1 MASSCHDRYCI
12 RQQQRKYQL
21 PLRQPSLLVL
31 STCSVELQNKWTGQ
45 VILTRPFSFLFL
57 TFCAFLIALCIII
70 FLIFGSYTNKTT
82 VEGQLLPTMGV
93 VRVYSSDI
101 GTITHKFVEDGN
113 FVKAGEPLFKLS
125 TSRFGEKGNVQAK
138 LAAEANLKK
147 TLALQEL
154 ERLKRIHQNEQK
166 NVHNN
171 IHRLNNQLENI
182 KQQITGQNRQIRLAE
197 KTLNKNKFLASQ
209 GAVSQ
214 QDKMTAESHLLEQRS
229 RLESLKREQNNAI
242 RELDEQKITL
252 SSLPERHKT
261 ELSQLN
267 RAITEMNQEI
277 LDFDLKSEQTIRASK
292 SGYISTINVDIGQ
305 QVEPSKLL
313 LSIVPEQTELVANL
327 YIPSKAVGFIK
338 PKDKVVLRY
347 QAYPYQKFGHAT
359 GEIISVARTA
369 LGKQELSGLGIIF
382 TNPTL
387 LNEPA
392 YLVKVKL
399 EKQTI
404 KAYGENKPLQIG
416 MILEADILH
425 ERKKLYE
432 WVLDPL
438 YSISGKIN

>member
-1 MASSCHDRYCI
+1 MSHLF
-12 RQQQRKYQL
+12 RKEVFVAQ
-21 PLRQPSLLVL
+21 
-31 STCSVELQNKWTGQ
+31 QNKWTGQ

-197 KTLNKNKFLASQ
+197 KNLNKNKFLASQ

>member
-1 MASSCHDRYCI
+1 MSHLF
-12 RQQQRKYQL
+12 RKEVFVAQ
-21 PLRQPSLLVL
+21 
-31 STCSVELQNKWTGQ
+31 QNKWTGQ

-327 YIPSKAVGFIK
+327 YIPSKAVDFIK

>member
-1 MASSCHDRYCI
+1 MSHLF
-12 RQQQRKYQL
+12 RKEVFVAQ
-21 PLRQPSLLVL
+21 
-31 STCSVELQNKWTGQ
+31 QNKWTGQ

-404 KAYGENKPLQIG
+404 KAYRENKPLQIG

>member
-1 MASSCHDRYCI
+1 
-12 RQQQRKYQL
+12 
-21 PLRQPSLLVL
+21 
-31 STCSVELQNKWTGQ
+31 
-45 VILTRPFSFLFL
+45 

>member
-1 MASSCHDRYCI
+1 MSHLF
-12 RQQQRKYQL
+12 RKEVFVAQ
-21 PLRQPSLLVL
+21 
-31 STCSVELQNKWTGQ
+31 QNKWTGQ

-305 QVEPSKLL
+305 QFEPSKLL

>member
-1 MASSCHDRYCI
+1 MSHLF
-12 RQQQRKYQL
+12 RKEVFVAQ
-21 PLRQPSLLVL
+21 
-31 STCSVELQNKWTGQ
+31 QNKWTGQ
-45 VILTRPFSFLFL
+45 VILPRPFSFLFL

-229 RLESLKREQNNAI
+229 RLESLKLEQNNAI

>member
-1 MASSCHDRYCI
+1 MSHLF
-12 RQQQRKYQL
+12 RKEVFVAQ
-21 PLRQPSLLVL
+21 
-31 STCSVELQNKWTGQ
+31 QNKWTGQ

-229 RLESLKREQNNAI
+229 RLESLKLEQNNAI

-292 SGYISTINVDIGQ
+292 SVYISTINVDIGQ

>member
-1 MASSCHDRYCI
+1 MSHLF
-12 RQQQRKYQL
+12 RKEVFVAQ
-21 PLRQPSLLVL
+21 
-31 STCSVELQNKWTGQ
+31 QNKWTGQ

-182 KQQITGQNRQIRLAE
+182 KQQITGQNRQICLAE

-404 KAYGENKPLQIG
+404 KAYGENKPPQIG

>member
-1 MASSCHDRYCI
+1 MSHLF
-12 RQQQRKYQL
+12 RKEVFVAQ
-21 PLRQPSLLVL
+21 
-31 STCSVELQNKWTGQ
+31 QNKWTGQ

-182 KQQITGQNRQIRLAE
+182 KQQITGQNRQICLAE

>member
-1 MASSCHDRYCI
+1 MDRSGY
-12 RQQQRKYQL
+12 L
-21 PLRQPSLLVL
+21 DPS
-31 STCSVELQNKWTGQ
+31 
-45 VILTRPFSFLFL
+45 ILFFISD
-57 TFCAFLIALCIII
+57 FCAFLIALCIII

>member
-1 MASSCHDRYCI
+1 MSHLF
-12 RQQQRKYQL
+12 RKEVFVAQ
-21 PLRQPSLLVL
+21 
-31 STCSVELQNKWTGQ
+31 QNKWTGQ

-338 PKDKVVLRY
+338 LKDKVVLRY

-432 WVLDPL
+432 WVLDSL

>member
-1 MASSCHDRYCI
+1 MSHLF
-12 RQQQRKYQL
+12 RKEVFVAQ
-21 PLRQPSLLVL
+21 
-31 STCSVELQNKWTGQ
+31 QNKWTGQ

-432 WVLDPL
+432 WVLDSL

>member
-1 MASSCHDRYCI
+1 MSHLF
-12 RQQQRKYQL
+12 RKEVFVAQ
-21 PLRQPSLLVL
+21 
-31 STCSVELQNKWTGQ
+31 QNKWTGQ

-82 VEGQLLPTMGV
+82 VEGQLLPTMGE

-229 RLESLKREQNNAI
+229 RLESLKLEQNNAI

>member
-1 MASSCHDRYCI
+1 MLNN
-12 RQQQRKYQL
+12 Q
-21 PLRQPSLLVL
+21 SLFRPEVFV
-31 STCSVELQNKWTGQ
+31 TQKNKWTGQ
-45 VILTRPFSFLFL
+45 ILLTRPFSFLFL

-197 KTLNKNKFLASQ
+197 ETLNKNKFLAIQ

-252 SSLPERHKT
+252 NSLPERHKT

-382 TNPTL
+382 SNPTL

>member
-1 MASSCHDRYCI
+1 MSHLF
-12 RQQQRKYQL
+12 RKEVFVAQ
-21 PLRQPSLLVL
+21 
-31 STCSVELQNKWTGQ
+31 QNKWTGQ

-252 SSLPERHKT
+252 SSLSERHKT

>member
-1 MASSCHDRYCI
+1 MSHLF
-12 RQQQRKYQL
+12 RKEVFVAQ
-21 PLRQPSLLVL
+21 
-31 STCSVELQNKWTGQ
+31 QNKWTGQ

-101 GTITHKFVEDGN
+101 GTITHKFVENGN

-229 RLESLKREQNNAI
+229 RLESLKLEQNNAI

>member
-1 MASSCHDRYCI
+1 MSHLF
-12 RQQQRKYQL
+12 RKEVFVAQ
-21 PLRQPSLLVL
+21 
-31 STCSVELQNKWTGQ
+31 QNKWTGQ

-387 LNEPA
+387 LNEPV

>member
-1 MASSCHDRYCI
+1 MSHLF
-12 RQQQRKYQL
+12 RKEVFVAQ
-21 PLRQPSLLVL
+21 
-31 STCSVELQNKWTGQ
+31 QNKWTGQ

-138 LAAEANLKK
+138 LAAEASLKK

-229 RLESLKREQNNAI
+229 RLESLKLEQNNAI

>member
-1 MASSCHDRYCI
+1 MSHLF
-12 RQQQRKYQL
+12 RKEVFVAQ
-21 PLRQPSLLVL
+21 
-31 STCSVELQNKWTGQ
+31 QNKWTGQ

-229 RLESLKREQNNAI
+229 RLESLKLEQNNAI

>member
-1 MASSCHDRYCI
+1 MSHLF
-12 RQQQRKYQL
+12 RKEVFVAQ
-21 PLRQPSLLVL
+21 
-31 STCSVELQNKWTGQ
+31 QNKWTGQ

-57 TFCAFLIALCIII
+57 TFCTFLIALCIII

>member
-1 MASSCHDRYCI
+1 MSHLF
-12 RQQQRKYQL
+12 RKEVFVAQ
-21 PLRQPSLLVL
+21 
-31 STCSVELQNKWTGQ
+31 QNKWTGQ

-229 RLESLKREQNNAI
+229 RLESLKLEQNNAI

-347 QAYPYQKFGHAT
+347 QVYPYQKFGHAT

>member
-1 MASSCHDRYCI
+1 
-12 RQQQRKYQL
+12 
-21 PLRQPSLLVL
+21 
-31 STCSVELQNKWTGQ
+31 NKWTGQ

>member
-1 MASSCHDRYCI
+1 MSHLF
-12 RQQQRKYQL
+12 RKEVFVAQ
-21 PLRQPSLLVL
+21 
-31 STCSVELQNKWTGQ
+31 QNKWTGQ

-229 RLESLKREQNNAI
+229 RLENLKREQNNAI

-313 LSIVPEQTELVANL
+313 LGIVPEQTELVANL

>member
-1 MASSCHDRYCI
+1 MSHLF
-12 RQQQRKYQL
+12 RKEVFVAQ
-21 PLRQPSLLVL
+21 
-31 STCSVELQNKWTGQ
+31 QNKWTGQ

-327 YIPSKAVGFIK
+327 YIPGKAVGFIK
-338 PKDKVVLRY
+338 SKDKVVLRY

>member
-1 MASSCHDRYCI
+1 MSHLF
-12 RQQQRKYQL
+12 RKEVFVAQ
-21 PLRQPSLLVL
+21 
-31 STCSVELQNKWTGQ
+31 QNKWTGQ

-327 YIPSKAVGFIK
+327 YIPCIAVGFIK

>member
-1 MASSCHDRYCI
+1 MSHLF
-12 RQQQRKYQL
+12 RKEVFVAQ
-21 PLRQPSLLVL
+21 
-31 STCSVELQNKWTGQ
+31 QNKWTGQ

-57 TFCAFLIALCIII
+57 TFCAFLITLCIII

>member
-1 MASSCHDRYCI
+1 MSHLF
-12 RQQQRKYQL
+12 RKEVFVAQ
-21 PLRQPSLLVL
+21 
-31 STCSVELQNKWTGQ
+31 QNKWTGQ

-229 RLESLKREQNNAI
+229 RLQSLKREQNNAI

>member
-1 MASSCHDRYCI
+1 M
-12 RQQQRKYQL
+12 
-21 PLRQPSLLVL
+21 
-31 STCSVELQNKWTGQ
+31 
-45 VILTRPFSFLFL
+45 TRPFSFLFL

-229 RLESLKREQNNAI
+229 RLESLKLEQNNAI

>member
-1 MASSCHDRYCI
+1 MSHLF
-12 RQQQRKYQL
+12 RKEVFVAQ
-21 PLRQPSLLVL
+21 
-31 STCSVELQNKWTGQ
+31 QNKWTGQ

-113 FVKAGEPLFKLS
+113 FVKAGEPLFRLS

>member
-1 MASSCHDRYCI
+1 MSHLF
-12 RQQQRKYQL
+12 RKEVFVAQ
-21 PLRQPSLLVL
+21 
-31 STCSVELQNKWTGQ
+31 QNKWTGQ

-70 FLIFGSYTNKTT
+70 FLIFGSYINKTT

>member
-1 MASSCHDRYCI
+1 MSHLF
-12 RQQQRKYQL
+12 RKEVFVAQ
-21 PLRQPSLLVL
+21 
-31 STCSVELQNKWTGQ
+31 QNKWTGQ

-369 LGKQELSGLGIIF
+369 LGKQKLSGLGIIF

>member
-1 MASSCHDRYCI
+1 MSHLF
-12 RQQQRKYQL
+12 RKEVFVAQ
-21 PLRQPSLLVL
+21 
-31 STCSVELQNKWTGQ
+31 QNKWTGQ

-154 ERLKRIHQNEQK
+154 ERLKRIYQNEQK

>member
-1 MASSCHDRYCI
+1 MSHLF
-12 RQQQRKYQL
+12 RKEVFVAQ
-21 PLRQPSLLVL
+21 
-31 STCSVELQNKWTGQ
+31 QNKWTGQ

-229 RLESLKREQNNAI
+229 RLESLKLEQNNAI

-369 LGKQELSGLGIIF
+369 LGKQKLSGLGIIF

>member
-1 MASSCHDRYCI
+1 MSHLF
-12 RQQQRKYQL
+12 RKEVFVAQ
-21 PLRQPSLLVL
+21 
-31 STCSVELQNKWTGQ
+31 QNKWTGQ

-229 RLESLKREQNNAI
+229 RLESLKLEQNNAI

-347 QAYPYQKFGHAT
+347 KAYPYQKFGHAT

>member
-1 MASSCHDRYCI
+1 MSHLF
-12 RQQQRKYQL
+12 RKEVFVAQ
-21 PLRQPSLLVL
+21 
-31 STCSVELQNKWTGQ
+31 QNKWTGQ

-125 TSRFGEKGNVQAK
+125 TSRFGEKGNVQTK

-229 RLESLKREQNNAI
+229 RLESLKLEQNNAI

>member
-1 MASSCHDRYCI
+1 MSHLF
-12 RQQQRKYQL
+12 RKEVFVAQ
-21 PLRQPSLLVL
+21 
-31 STCSVELQNKWTGQ
+31 QNKWTGQ

-154 ERLKRIHQNEQK
+154 EHLKRIHQNEQK

>member
-1 MASSCHDRYCI
+1 MSHLF
-12 RQQQRKYQL
+12 RKEVFVAQ
-21 PLRQPSLLVL
+21 
-31 STCSVELQNKWTGQ
+31 QNKWTGQ

-229 RLESLKREQNNAI
+229 RLESLKLEQNNAI

-425 ERKKLYE
+425 ERKKMYE

>member
-1 MASSCHDRYCI
+1 
-12 RQQQRKYQL
+12 
-21 PLRQPSLLVL
+21 
-31 STCSVELQNKWTGQ
+31 
-45 VILTRPFSFLFL
+45 
-57 TFCAFLIALCIII
+57 ALCIII

>member
-1 MASSCHDRYCI
+1 MSHLF
-12 RQQQRKYQL
+12 RKEVFVAQ
-21 PLRQPSLLVL
+21 
-31 STCSVELQNKWTGQ
+31 QNKWTGQ
-45 VILTRPFSFLFL
+45 VILTRPFSSLFL